1 VREIRI
7 MKMFVARNHN
17 GTFIAKGVD
26 LGNLMEEVMIY
37 EEVTGNR
44 CTVGREEFEVEL
56 KRNIYR

>member
-1 VREIRI
+1 

-17 GTFIAKGVD
+17 GTFIAKVVD
-26 LGNLMEEVMIY
+26 LGNLMEEVMLY

-44 CTVGREEFEVEL
+44 CTVGREEFEVEP